1 MQSSLTQRAWNRA
14 RAPWRRGVRRLGR
27 RARRLRRRLGKR
39 MKRSVW
45 LRDSALAHPLA
56 RLRYPLGFYFDD
68 TERLLHALQRDRSDV
83 FFVQVGACEGA
94 IGDPLGYF
102 MRVAGWR
109 GILVEPVP
117 YLAERIRANCGDLP
131 GVVLEHAAIAPD
143 EGEQVFHYLEPGPGD
158 ARPELYKT
166 LGSFRRENLERHAR
180 YIADFEK
187 RVVSKPVPCLPLDAL
202 CRKHAVE
209 RLDLLFCDAEGYD
222 HEVLRTLDL
231 ARTPP
236 RLVVWEHQHLAPD
249 EAAACRRRFEDAGY
263 RIAVL
268 PKDTAA
274 LRADADAGALGAAF
288 ARLAAGPD
296 AGA

>member
-1 MQSSLTQRAWNRA
+1 MQRSLVERV
-14 RAPWRRGVRRLGR
+14 RGRVDAVRRRATR
-27 RARRLRRRLGKR
+27 RARRSRRRFAKR
-39 MKRSVW
+39 LKRSAL

-68 TERLLHALQRDRSDV
+68 LECLLHALQRDCPRA

-117 YLAERIRANCGDLP
+117 YLAERIRANCSDLP
-131 GVVLEHAAIAPD
+131 GVVLEEAAIAPE
-143 EGEQVFHYLEPGPGD
+143 EGERVFHYVAPGSGD
-158 ARPELYKT
+158 VRPEIYKT

-180 YIADFEK
+180 YLADFEE
-187 RVVSKPVPCLPLDAL
+187 RVISKPVRCLPLDAL
-202 CRKHAVE
+202 CRKHGIE

-222 HEVLRTLDL
+222 DVVLRTLDL

-236 RLVVWEHQHLAPD
+236 RLLVWEHQHLSPED
-249 EAAACRRRFEDAGY
+249 AAACRQRLADAGY
-263 RIAVL
+263 RICVL
-268 PKDTAA
+268 AKDSAA
-274 LRADADAGALGAAF
+274 LRGDAAGGALGAAF
-288 ARLAAGPD
+288 ARLQQGTVLP
-296 AGA
+296 